1 MQWLRSLVQRS
12 PRQALV
18 AGKVLFLLGSIQV
31 LAAVFARAGAAAAV
45 PSFLAWLVP
54 EGPVGFVVAALLVL
68 AGMTLILLAEK
79 AGKGRR

>member
-1 MQWLRSLVQRS
+1 MQWLRSLVNRS

-18 AGKVLFLLGSIQV
+18 VGKILFLAGSILV
-31 LAAVFARAGAAAAV
+31 LAAVFARAGAAAAI
-45 PSFLAWLVP
+45 PQSLAWLVP

-79 AGKGRR
+79 ANKRRR